1 MLSEGMMKQ
10 TRQWYG
16 LLSLEHLILRGLL
29 RLCGP
34 PIALNGR

>member
-1 MLSEGMMKQ
+1 MKH
-10 TRQWYG
+10 TRQWDG
-16 LLSLEHLILRGLL
+16 LLSLEHFTLRGLL